1 MRRLFIAG
9 NWKLNKDINESE
21 RFAGELKQ
29 KLLDQHAVD
38 IAVAPVSLALPTV
51 CKKLQHTNIEVASQN
66 LHPKSSGAF
75 TGEISAEMIRSAGAA
90 YAIIG
95 HSERRSIFG
104 ESDEFINEKVHAA
117 FRAGLLP
124 ILCVGET
131 LAQRQ
136 AGQAKDIVIA
146 QLKKGL
152 DGLSPDQVSTVTIAY
167 EPVWAIGTGHT
178 ASPEQAQDVH
188 EQIRGWLRSAY
199 PRFVSEQ
206 VRIQYGG
213 SVKPHNAH
221 ALLSKPDIDG
231 ALIGGASLKVDA
243 FVDIIQ
249 TASSI
254 S

>member
-1 MRRLFIAG
+1 MRRIFIAG
-9 NWKLNKDINESE
+9 NWKLHKNVHEAE

-29 KLLDQHAVD
+29 KLLDMTSVD
-38 IAVAPVSLALPTV
+38 IAVAPTSIALPSV
-51 CKKLQHTNIEVASQN
+51 CKKLQHTNIEVAAQN
-66 LHPKSSGAF
+66 IHSHTSGAF
-75 TGEISAEMIRSAGAA
+75 TGEVSAEMYRSAGAS
-90 YAIIG
+90 YAIVG

-104 ESDEFINEKVHAA
+104 ETDAFINTKVHAA
-117 FRAGLLP
+117 FRGGLLP

-131 LAQRQ
+131 LEQRETGTAQS
-136 AGQAKDIVIA
+136 IVMA
-146 QLKKGL
+146 QLSKGL
-152 DGLSPDQVSTVTIAY
+152 SGLAADQISVVTIAY

-178 ASPEQAQDVH
+178 ASPEQAQEMH
-188 EQIRGWLRSAY
+188 AQIRAWLLSNY

-231 ALIGGASLKVDA
+231 ALIGGAALKLDS

-249 TASSI
+249 TASALY
-254 S
+254 